1 MKKTGIMGGSFNP
14 IHNGHLEIAKCAKEE
29 YELDDILFIPNNCP
43 PHKDSSEMIDA
54 KMRLQMVKLAIQQYP
69 QYTVSDREIKKGG
82 LSFTYL
88 TVTEL
93 KEEYPDTDFYFLM
106 GADSLADF
114 RKWRHAEII
123 AKKCHVLAAMRDEMG
138 NEDVKRL
145 AEELS
150 AEYHGD
156 FSLLEI
162 PQTDI
167 SSTQIRRDIREGK
180 RITGKVPEVVEQYI
194 YEHHLYESSK

>member
-29 YELDDILFIPNNCP
+29 YGLDEILFIPNYCP
-43 PHKDSSEMIDA
+43 PHKDRSEMVDA
-54 KMRLQMVKLAIQQYP
+54 DLRLQMVKLAVKPYP

-123 AKKCHVLAAMRDEMG
+123 AKKCHILAAMRNEMG
-138 NEDVKRL
+138 NEEVRRL
-145 AEELS
+145 AKELS
-150 AEYHGD
+150 REYQGD

-167 SSTQIRRDIREGK
+167 SSTQIRKDIREGK
-180 RITGKVPEVVEQYI
+180 SIAGKVPEAVESYI
-194 YEHHLYESSK
+194 REHHLYCR